1 MKARRPP
8 VVAAAAAALLAAIAI
23 LAARTDAATSN
34 NERRFYSA
42 RAGVGIESPP
52 SWTLSAHTGYASIL
66 ALLVHPGGSRISL
79 AVDAA
84 VTARD
89 AAELAAESRPGLRA
103 QGIEVTAV
111 GAGPRGGV
119 LLDARLPRRNQVL
132 RQLYLVRPLEGTPP
146 ARQAIVLTLTT
157 SPTDLPAASAALDW
171 VIARLDL
178 QVPVR
183 PDDKH
188 DRPDGGL

>member
-1 MKARRPP
+1 MKALGT
-8 VVAAAAAALLAAIAI
+8 ATSAALLATIAV
-23 LAARTDAATSN
+23 LAARSDAATSN

-42 RAGVGIESPP
+42 RAGVGLEAPP
-52 SWTLSAHTGYASIL
+52 GWTLSTHTGYAKIL
-66 ALLVHPGGSRISL
+66 CLLVHPGGSRISL
-79 AVDAA
+79 AVDTA

-89 AAELAAESRPGLRA
+89 AAALAEESRPGLAA

-111 GAGPRGGV
+111 SAGPHGGV
-119 LLDARLPRRNQVL
+119 LVDARLPRRNQVL
-132 RQLYLVRPLEGTPP
+132 RQLYLVRPVEGNPP

-157 SPTDLPAASAALDW
+157 STAGVPAVSGAFDW

-178 QVPVR
+178 EVPVR

-188 DRPDGGL
+188 DRPDGGLL